1 MNTLTITQEDI
12 YKKFSNLKTDKSPGL
27 DMIHP
32 RVLFEMR
39 DVIKY
44 PLFLMYSKSL
54 QLGVLPYKWKLAKVT
69 AIYKKGK
76 KCN

>member
-1 MNTLTITQEDI
+1 MTELIITEEEI
-12 YKKFSNLKTDKSPGL
+12 YKKLSNLKTNKSPGL

-44 PLFLMYSKSL
+44 PLFLITLWHGSARVY
-54 QLGVLPYKWKLAKVT
+54 
-69 AIYKKGK
+69 
-76 KCN
+76 